1 MLKKIIPVVLQGVF
15 VFGGVAGG
23 IYAKSS
29 GMFGGGA
36 GPAEEASTEE
46 HGDAQDEKKAE
57 PGHKDAKEE
66 KKHEKAKSGGHGEG
80 GKEGADRTGGV
91 IRFSRQF
98 VVPVIHQDGVNSL
111 LVLDI
116 GIEAPPGSEGLY
128 SYELKLRDA
137 MLAALLK
144 LSNEGRFDE
153 DFIEKGN
160 LAELRASLLVA
171 AKSVIGDNAEQ
182 ILILSIAR
190 QQV

>member
-1 MLKKIIPVVLQGVF
+1 MLKKILPIVLQSVF

-29 GMFGGGA
+29 GMFGVEA
-36 GPAEEASTEE
+36 ASAEDAHADEG
-46 HGDAQDEKKAE
+46 GDAHADKKSE
-57 PGHKDAKEE
+57 GDHKDAKDA
-66 KKHEKAKSGGHGEG
+66 KKSEKAKGGHGED

-98 VVPVIHQDGVNSL
+98 VVPVIHNDGVNSL

-137 MLAALLK
+137 LLAALLK
-144 LSNEGRFDE
+144 MSNEGRFDE